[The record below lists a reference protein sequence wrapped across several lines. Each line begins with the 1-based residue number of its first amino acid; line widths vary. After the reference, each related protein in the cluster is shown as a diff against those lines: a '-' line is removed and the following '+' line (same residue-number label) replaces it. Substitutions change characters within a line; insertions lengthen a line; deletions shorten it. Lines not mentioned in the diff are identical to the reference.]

1 MVHYY
6 EGVTKL
12 TEEDASDDIAD
23 ESGGLPEQSGTAP
36 VAYAVAVPLISGTP
50 SSESRASAPCPLV
63 EITAPMTL
71 AAGYQLDI
79 ELDGVNYKC
88 QVPTGGVEAGQKF
101 NVKAFDLESTAAL
114 PMDRWRDDLCDCCR
128 FGCCHPVICLGF
140 WCNPVLLAQVMTRLK
155 LNWNGEAGNKGNTF
169 KVIVGVWI
177 AFILVRWALGLGIN
191 YGNAQILQTVIFY
204 LDIAFFIFIIVLAV
218 RTRSYLRARSNIP
231 ERNCAGCEDCCC
243 VFWCSCCTLTQMARH
258 TYDFD
263 KYQAVCCNSTGIAS
277 GVAEIV

>member
-1 MVHYY
+1 
-6 EGVTKL
+6 
-12 TEEDASDDIAD
+12 
-23 ESGGLPEQSGTAP
+23 
-36 VAYAVAVPLISGTP
+36 
-50 SSESRASAPCPLV
+50 
-63 EITAPMTL
+63 MTL

-114 PMDRWRDDLCDCCR
+114 PMDRWRD
-128 FGCCHPVICLGF
+128 
-140 WCNPVLLAQVMTRLK
+140 VLLAQVMTRLK

-177 AFILVRWALGLGIN
+177 AFILVRWVLGLGIN

>member
-114 PMDRWRDDLCDCCR
+114 PMDRWRDGKLFSTNMRVWLLPSRDLPR
-128 FGCCHPVICLGF
+128 IL
-140 WCNPVLLAQVMTRLK
+140 VMTRLK

-177 AFILVRWALGLGIN
+177 ACELWALGLGIN
-191 YGNAQILQTVIFY
+191 YGNAQILQTLEQGHTFEPVRIFLNATVLGARTVAVY
-204 LDIAFFIFIIVLAV
+204 SGVLAA
-218 RTRSYLRARSNIP
+218 L
-231 ERNCAGCEDCCC
+231 
-243 VFWCSCCTLTQMARH
+243 
-258 TYDFD
+258 
-263 KYQAVCCNSTGIAS
+263 
-277 GVAEIV
+277 